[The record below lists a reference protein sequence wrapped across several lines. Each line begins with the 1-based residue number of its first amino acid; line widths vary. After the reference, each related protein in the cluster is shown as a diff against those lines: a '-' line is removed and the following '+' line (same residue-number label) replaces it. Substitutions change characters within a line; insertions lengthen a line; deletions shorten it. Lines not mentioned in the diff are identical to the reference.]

1 MKRKEFYTT
10 IVIFAIVATTLI
22 VTNFILVYMDW
33 LLLFAIILVGYMYFR
48 YRLTT
53 PMQKFSNKFNMLMDY
68 DLDMEGAIQL
78 AHDHIEEAPTR
89 AMKAL
94 FQVHLGMAYYNNGEY
109 ERAIQTFNEIELNKL
124 NTVYHVLIF
133 AHQAYAHYEL
143 GNQEQFDL
151 ALERIKN
158 IKPQI
163 HRKFIGYANS
173 YERLLS
179 AIKNIEEDPEDY
191 KAVIEANLSQHHGFI
206 SQRLVYHYRMA
217 NYYKLIGDTEKTD
230 IELAK
235 VLANGKGHFT
245 AIEAEK
251 MFQNTVKVDDYIF
264 TEEDFEAEVPV
275 EEEQKPV
282 NEQLEDEKELDV
294 FDVTPDNIENK
305 DNK

>member
-10 IVIFAIVATTLI
+10 IVIFAVVATTLI

>member
-1 MKRKEFYTT
+1 MKKKEFYTT
-10 IVIFAIVATTLI
+10 IIVFAVISTALI
-22 VTNFILVYMDW
+22 ITNFIFEYLDW

-68 DLDMEGAIQL
+68 DLNMEGAIDL
-78 AHDHIEEAPTR
+78 AQEHIEEAPTR

-94 FQVHLGMAYYNNGEY
+94 FQVHLGMAYYNNGQY
-109 ERAIQTFNEIELNKL
+109 ERAIETFNNIELNKL

-143 GNQEQFDL
+143 GNEDQFEL

-158 IKPQI
+158 VKPKI

-173 YERLLS
+173 YERLLT

-191 KAVIEANLSQHHGFI
+191 RAVIEANLSQHHGFI

-217 NYYKLIGDTEKTD
+217 HYYKVIGDTKKMD

-245 AIEAEK
+245 AKEAED
-251 MFQNTVKVDDYIF
+251 MFQKSVDVDDYIF
-264 TEEDFEAEVPV
+264 TEDDFEAEVEPK
-275 EEEQKPV
+275 EEEKSPK
-282 NEQLEDEKELDV
+282 EQLEESKELDV
-294 FDVTPDNIENK
+294 FDVTPDNLENK
-305 DNK
+305 DSK

>member
-1 MKRKEFYTT
+1 MKKKEFYST
-10 IVIFAIVATTLI
+10 IIVFALVATALI
-22 VTNFILVYMDW
+22 VTNYIMKYMDW
-33 LLLFAIILVGYMYFR
+33 LLLFAIVLIGYMYFR

-68 DLDMEGAIQL
+68 DLDMEAAIQL
-78 AHDHIEEAPTR
+78 AQEHIDNAPTR
-89 AMKAL
+89 SMKAL

-109 ERAIQTFNEIELNKL
+109 ERAIQTFDEIELNKL

-133 AHQAYAHYEL
+133 AHQAYSHYEL
-143 GNQEQFDL
+143 GNQDKFDL

-163 HRKFIGYANS
+163 HRKFVGYANS
-173 YERLLS
+173 YERLLTV
-179 AIKNIEEDPEDY
+179 IKNIEDDPEDY

-206 SQRLVYHYRMA
+206 SQKLVYHYRMA
-217 NYYKLIGDTEKTD
+217 HYYKVVNETEKMD

-245 AIEAEK
+245 AKEAEK
-251 MFQNTVKVDDYIF
+251 MFQNSVKVEDYVF
-264 TEEDFEAEVPV
+264 TEDDFEMEVPSDD
-275 EEEQKPV
+275 EEMPV
-282 NEQLEDEKELDV
+282 QDQIEDAKEMDV